1 GVLAINT
8 KKKPQGTA
16 ISKQQLFDLLPK
28 SNEVT
33 LDGIGFTKIK
43 EFYSPRYDAPQQTI
57 TSDLRST
64 IYWNPQVTADQ
75 DGKAVLEYFNADGR
89 GTYKLVVEGIDSN
102 GNLGRAVYRYTVK

>member
-1 GVLAINT
+1 MDKQTINR
-8 KKKPQGTA
+8 
-16 ISKQQLFDLLPK
+16 
-28 SNEVT
+28 
-33 LDGIGFTKIK
+33 IK

-64 IYWNPQVTADQ
+64 IYWNPQVTAGQ

-102 GNLGRAVYRYTVK
+102 GNLGRTVYRYTVK